1 MTAMRTP
8 VQIFKLKKCTLHKN
22 AQRPCGQCFALAEE
36 QRAQQHAKEA
46 RYLHKI
52 YLEALMEVR
61 RGSIPT

>member
-1 MTAMRTP
+1 MRTP

-52 YLEALMEVR
+52 YLNALAEAR
-61 RGSIPT
+61 RAGILT